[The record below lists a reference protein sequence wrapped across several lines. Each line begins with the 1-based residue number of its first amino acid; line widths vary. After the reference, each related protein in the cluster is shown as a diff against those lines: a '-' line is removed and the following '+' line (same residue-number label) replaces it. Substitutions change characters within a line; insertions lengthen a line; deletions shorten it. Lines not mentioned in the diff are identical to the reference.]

1 MWQRFRLRSVE
12 NVIEEIRLRL
22 LTYGP
27 LLSFRFNDS
36 LLNGDLAWLER
47 FADAVLDAGLKLKW
61 HGNARIHPGMTPR
74 LLKKLAA
81 AGLTGLLFGVESG
94 SQKILN
100 RMKKG
105 VHASITPRIL
115 KDTHRAG
122 IWTHAFLILDFPGE
136 GDAELLETINLV
148 AAQLKNLDSLVF
160 HDFHLPP
167 ELVDYLNFTGRVPV
181 DESESALR
189 IYDRT
194 PRYQSNAAAL
204 RAFVDVF
211 LENFLQF
218 AHDHGNVHSMPIAPL
233 HAQGLLHIYRKRWLR
248 SPEFA
253 RSRITLMVFR
263 ALIQELDRLRLTV
276 LINEADAN
284 LPLLKERKILR
295 PQSEDPQEHRLATLA
310 YAGRLSLRQ
319 AVSIVQRELLPL
331 DSCPKSKELLDL
343 LFEALALRPPRT
355 ALDAAV
361 GCDTNIGGERLV
373 PEGWR

>member
-1 MWQRFRLRSVE
+1 MARTIRRRGTRRRIKTQVAWQCKNPPRDDSTPAEETGCGGANWTLIWRRERLSENPEQDEERRS
-12 NVIEEIRLRL
+12 RLN
-22 LTYGP
+22 P
-27 LLSFRFNDS
+27 
-36 LLNGDLAWLER
+36 
-47 FADAVLDAGLKLKW
+47 
-61 HGNARIHPGMTPR
+61 
-74 LLKKLAA
+74 
-81 AGLTGLLFGVESG
+81 
-94 SQKILN
+94 
-100 RMKKG
+100 
-105 VHASITPRIL
+105 PRIL